1 MHPQATYELW
11 KHYKDLD
18 EGKWVKIDGWDDVAA
33 AKKELMASVE
43 RFEAES
49 AR

>member
-18 EGKWVKIDGWDDVAA
+18 PEL
-33 AKKELMASVE
+33 KKELLSLSDGEIKVRYHKQQKA
-43 RFEAES
+43 FLCI
-49 AR
+49 